1 MTPQLI
7 TYLILFIS
15 LGYIGFNLFSYYKNK
30 NDGYGFHFK
39 PLYLIAA
46 GILLLISIYAIA
58 TGQTY
63 DNLVDKINVS
73 F

>member
-1 MTPQLI
+1 MTPQII
-7 TYLILFIS
+7 TYLIFLIS
-15 LGYIGFNLFSYYKNK
+15 LGYIGFNVFTYLKNK
-30 NDGYGFHFK
+30 NNGYGFHFK

-46 GILLLISIYAIA
+46 GILFLISLYAIA

-63 DNLVDKINVS
+63 DNLVDQINGL

>member
-1 MTPQLI
+1 MTPQII
-7 TYLILFIS
+7 TYLIFLIS
-15 LGYIGFNLFSYYKNK
+15 LGYIGFNVFTFSKNK
-30 NDGYGFHFK
+30 NNGYGFQFK

-46 GILLLISIYAIA
+46 GILFLISLYAIA

-63 DNLVDKINVS
+63 DNLVDQINGL

>member
-7 TYLILFIS
+7 TYLIFFIS
-15 LGYIGFNLFSYYKNK
+15 LGYIGFNFFSYYKNK
-30 NDGYGFHFK
+30 NNGYGFHFK

-63 DNLVDKINVS
+63 DNLVDKINGS